1 MPSGNGKTTGGKS
14 TGARGPT
21 GARGEV
27 RSSPAG
33 DKGGKAGSVSR
44 NPGAMRGSSQTTKTG
59 YRGPTGPAQQPRSSP
74 AGNKN
79 GAPGA
84 VSRAKTTTGPRGPTG
99 PQGQRRAAPQSG
111 YTGVG
116 KRFGKPANEVID
128 LRKMQG
134 PPTPPTP
141 RDVADA
147 GWRKYRDLERAY
159 QNEAI
164 STIAGNMAPTG
175 AQYGMKR
182 AQIRDAFTDMNA
194 REARNYAL
202 KNSNLDRSSMPM
214 RDTVSRD
221 ISRSL
226 PTTALPSRAGVFD
239 KMKGAYKAARKSI
252 GDALYGPEEEGSLRA
267 KINSSY
273 RKGGAVKTRGNALKT
288 REKK

>member
-1 MPSGNGKTTGGKS
+1 MPSGNGKTTSSNRS

-21 GARGEV
+21 GPQGQA

-33 DKGGKAGSVSR
+33 DKGGKAGAVSR
-44 NPGAMRGSSQTTKTG
+44 SPGGLRSSSPAKAG
-59 YRGPTGPAQQPRSSP
+59 PRGPTGPQGQPRSSP

-99 PQGQRRAAPQSG
+99 PLGQRRAAPQSG

-116 KRFGKPANEVID
+116 KKFGKPANEVID

-141 RDVADA
+141 RDIADA

-182 AQIRDAFTDMNA
+182 AQIRDAFRDMNE
-194 REARNYAL
+194 REARDYSIKSGNR
-202 KNSNLDRSSMPM
+202 DRMSMPM
-214 RDTVSRD
+214 RDTVSPE
-221 ISRSL
+221 ISAKL
-226 PTTALPSRAGVFD
+226 PNTAVPSRAGTFD
-239 KMKGAYKAARKSI
+239 KMRGAYKSARKSF
-252 GDALYGPEEEGSLRA
+252 GDALFGEQARPKGN
-267 KINSSY
+267 IF
-273 RKGGAVKTRGNALKT
+273 RKGGPVKNKNA
-288 REKK
+288 RKKK